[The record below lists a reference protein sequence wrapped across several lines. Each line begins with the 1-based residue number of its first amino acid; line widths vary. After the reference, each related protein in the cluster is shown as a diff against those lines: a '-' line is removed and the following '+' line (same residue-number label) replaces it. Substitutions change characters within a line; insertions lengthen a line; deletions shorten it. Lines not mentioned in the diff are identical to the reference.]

1 MSTPRDDWRRFLNSV
16 DDELLLLIRDV
27 HFNNR
32 AKRNTM
38 NLFYAF
44 YFGIVPNYDENFP
57 DCDEVAIHKKYLPR
71 GWSN

>member
-1 MSTPRDDWRRFLNSV
+1 
-16 DDELLLLIRDV
+16 LLLIRDV

-71 GWSN
+71 G